1 MKLKPL
7 VSMMVL
13 LPVIVLPTSTAVF
26 ASDLEIYKGN
36 TTGNTSILLMLDTS
50 GSMGISSLVLPKNN
64 KYGSPGDVDSSLCAK
79 TGVVETGS
87 STAINQWKYNA
98 LDLRAGSATNNKTSF
113 KKQVTVNGQTIDY
126 YLRGCGNPSINADG
140 NLVESNTG
148 KFDRLSRLKDALIR
162 LLADDS
168 ISNDIRIGLGHF
180 SAKTSLTIGTTTNKL
195 VDGHSGKILVPVSK
209 LTATQREKLIRELV
223 NIKSVDTTTNEDGTA
238 NSNLKLSS
246 TAYPDIFKA
255 SSGTPAAHAYAEAA
269 AYMMGTTTGQDSS
282 LPSRTSI
289 LYDGYSVMQKSDDAS
304 KQVYYVCV
312 ALGTERP
319 EALGATVMACDNE
332 WNKGDSEWY
341 NSTNK
346 RMGSGI
352 KIYRPKEAADS
363 DLDGDGWIPVSAD
376 DLYAKVGA
384 MNSLWETHLKLPEG
398 WRYGGWMKLANEP
411 MDIEPIGGKVW
422 GNKGAY
428 NLVSYRS
435 SPFSIK
441 TGPITETV
449 TTEGFKACDSGF
461 TVLSGWTSLCVK
473 SGNWERA
480 ATLSEIRNRRCET
493 PVIGENP
500 IPNARNPQGAFHYET
515 YNMNDNRTYYDNNKC
530 KQKQYAVIRPW
541 GEIIQTVSSTGP
553 IDNNYGGFAYSA
565 ADTKNGSNYAP
576 GGTTSSCDGNGIYF
590 LTDGSPNS
598 TKDSMAQTIMNTSLS
613 NNSSYT
619 FSAKPSGN
627 AVLGSPKL
635 TSGLFT
641 DETGGWEYIG
651 EYAKKLLDRTKNPAS
666 MSIKTAVVGFGSAFE
681 GLTYTEVPEEITLAD
696 GTKRSILRKIYN
708 CDSSATASM
717 DAKNACKWGNAD
729 YGQGGFYQATNSE
742 DIRNSILMFINDV
755 PPKFTPSSLGSI
767 SVPRDP
773 LDLTKYMTQGFFPMV
788 MPVQDST
795 LRTWMGNLK
804 KYNIVGGTLKDS
816 NGNAIYKLENNQQI
830 INTNAKDL
838 WSDAVAGS
846 DHSLINSGG
855 AWNKIPVPS
864 TALAA
869 VDSISNVDS
878 ERKVYIL
885 NGSSL
890 KKVTKQNL
898 ATNFTGADA
907 LPSTYTVNQRL
918 ALLNFIGYQTAFPAA
933 TNQTTL
939 TNTDINALAVNPV
952 NPYRFLG
959 GVVHSTPLMLT
970 KESTVTTSNAA
981 DAREEYTVYGSM
993 DGGLHIVNAKTGK
1006 EQSVFVPPEIISN
1019 QYDTLAGKDSKGI
1032 DSLSG
1037 IAYGVD
1043 APWVA
1048 DNTFKVQITKSGA
1061 ATTTK
1066 YVANKMNI
1074 YGGLR
1079 MGGEGLY
1086 GLDILSP
1093 ASPKLLFQIKPTATN
1108 EFQRLSQIWTKP
1120 TIAEI
1125 RIKGERKKVLIFGGG
1140 YDAAA
1145 YEQANATNPSSTYG
1159 NALYVVDAVNGNLI
1173 WMSSSDTSGVSTAN
1187 SHKQTVNSDIK
1198 YSVVGQPVVR
1208 DYDADGLADMI
1219 YFADLGGQIFR
1230 VDLNNNNQMSAT
1242 DNTNIAVR
1250 VKTLA
1255 KLKDGTFVP
1264 RFYDR
1269 LSTAV
1274 FDDGQNRFV
1283 LVTAG
1288 SGNRSFPLEEEVG
1301 GKNKIYGLIDRDA
1314 AANGLENS
1322 SFTSAPTILPA
1333 NLAKS
1338 GILGKTVTKQIS
1350 TADIANMKLTTGSTM
1365 LRGWSFELHS
1375 VDSGN
1380 YARAFEESQLI
1391 TGDLY
1396 VSLYDPKATL
1406 TGTVSGCGGGVM
1418 GISTTHRICMPYGDC
1433 AAYVKTSY
1441 QGINGP
1447 AFGAVSS
1454 TDPRTTTLV
1463 GPIAETQEA
1472 CVGNCPTA
1480 NTKLTD
1486 KNLYTYSQARKIKP
1500 IRWFEW

>member
-1 MKLKPL
+1 
-7 VSMMVL
+7 MMAL
-13 LPVIVLPTSTAVF
+13 LPVMVLPTSTAVL
-26 ASDLEIYKGN
+26 ASDLSLYRGN
-36 TTGNTSILLMLDTS
+36 TTGKTSILLMLDTS
-50 GSMGISSLVLPKNN
+50 GSMGISSLVLPNN
-64 KYGSPGDVDSSLCAK
+64 NTLGSPGDVDPQYANTTTPMCNRVNVDEG
-79 TGVVETGS
+79 GVFK
-87 STAINQWKYNA
+87 QWAYNA
-98 LDLRAGSATNNKTSF
+98 LDKRIGSDTYNKTSF
-113 KKQVTVNGQTIDY
+113 KKTVNINGRTISY
-126 YLRGCGNPSINADG
+126 YLRGCGNPSIDASG
-140 NLVESNTG
+140 KLIESSTG
-148 KFDRLSRLKDALIR
+148 KFDRLSRLKDALIQ
-162 LLADDS
+162 LLADNS
-168 ISNDIRIGLGHF
+168 IPNTTYMGLGHF
-180 SAKTSLTIGTTTNKL
+180 SAKTPLTVGTTTNKL
-195 VDGHSGKILVPVSK
+195 VDGHSGRILVPNAQ
-209 LTATQREKLIRELV
+209 LDAAQREKLILQLV
-223 NIKSVDTTTNEDGTA
+223 SLKSVDTTTNEDGTA
-238 NSNLKLSS
+238 NANLKLSS

-255 SSGTPAAHAYAEAA
+255 SSGTPTAHAYAEAA

-282 LPSRTSI
+282 LPSTSTI
-289 LYDGYSVMQKSDDAS
+289 LYDGYSVMQKSDDPNQ
-304 KQVYYVCV
+304 QVYYVCV

-319 EALGATVMACDNE
+319 TALGATVMACDNE
-332 WNKGDSEWY
+332 WNKSDSDWY
-341 NSTNK
+341 DATNK
-346 RMGSGI
+346 RMGSTI
-352 KIYRPKEAADS
+352 KIYKPNGSGGWLPVTPTELKNTKDV
-363 DLDGDGWIPVSAD
+363 GD
-376 DLYAKVGA
+376 
-384 MNSLWETHLKLPEG
+384 MNSLWETHAKLPVG
-398 WRYGGWMKLANEP
+398 WRYGGWMKLAHEP

-422 GNKGAY
+422 GNKGAN

-441 TGPITETV
+441 TGTTTQTVITQ
-449 TTEGFKACDSGF
+449 GFQNCPSGYS
-461 TVLSGWTSLCVK
+461 VMSNWIALCQK
-473 SGNWERA
+473 SGTWTRD
-480 ATLSEIRNRRCET
+480 ATNEEKKAKVCLS
-493 PVIGENP
+493 PADGSANP
-500 IPNARNPQGAFHYET
+500 LPNARNEQGNPHTET
-515 YNMNDNRTYYDNNKC
+515 YNMRQTSYVSSGKKNEKDSVCNQTVSAVNRT
-530 KQKQYAVIRPW
+530 W
-541 GEIIQTVSSTGP
+541 GDITQTVSSSDP
-553 IDNNYGGFAYSA
+553 VDNNYGGFAYSA
-565 ADTKNGSNYAP
+565 SDTKNGSIYQA
-576 GGTTSSCDGNGIYF
+576 GGSTSSCDGNGIYF

-598 TKDSMAQTIMNTSLS
+598 TKDSMAQTIMNTSL
-613 NNSSYT
+613 NNNASYGFT
-619 FSAKPSGN
+619 SKPSG
-627 AVLGSPKL
+627 AGILVSPTL
-635 TSGLFT
+635 NSGLFT
-641 DETGGWEYIG
+641 GETGGWEYIG
-651 EYAKKLLDRTKNPAS
+651 EYAKKIRNRTDSSNTQKNPAD
-666 MSIKTAVVGFGSAFE
+666 MNIKTAVVGFGASFA
-681 GLTYTEVPEEITLAD
+681 GLTKNTD
-696 GTKRSILRKIYN
+696 GTYN
-708 CDSSATASM
+708 CASAPNE
-717 DAKNACKWGNAD
+717 DAKNACLWGSKA
-729 YGQGGFYQATNSE
+729 YGDGGFYYAENSE
-742 DIRNSILMFINDV
+742 DIKNSIIKFVSDV
-755 PPKFTPSSLGSI
+755 TVGFTPSSLGSI

-773 LDLTKYMTQGFFPMV
+773 LDQTKYMTQGFFPMV
-788 MPVQDST
+788 MPMEDTT